1 MESLDFG
8 DIKPNEKRKSYL
20 IDKWEF
26 NLRNMSLDII
36 VDPAVCVNNDIVSI
50 QVYSKYMMVEVDPEN
65 VMIPYPGRISIPVS
79 QLGGVGYEDVKVMNM
94 TVEEKER
101 DMSLVCNCSLA
112 GTAACKACS
121 NYKTYFGGDY
131 EVSTTTSSYP
141 PNATGYVEISELTN
155 EPHESLKE
163 VLQNTN
169 KLIFDLDNRL
179 KDVYG
184 RITGKEFTNTP
195 SNNDFRDKGESI
207 YSLCLMNREGLLR
220 ISEIVD
226 DIQKRL

>member
-1 MESLDFG
+1 MEPLDFG

-50 QVYSKYMMVEVDPEN
+50 QVYSKYMMVEVDPEK
-65 VMIPYPGRISIPVS
+65 VTTPYPGRISIPVS
-79 QLGGVGYEDVKVMNM
+79 QLGGVEFEDIKVMNM

-101 DMSLVCNCSLA
+101 DMGLACNCSLA
-112 GTAACKACS
+112 GTEACKACS
-121 NYKTYFGGDY
+121 NYKTYFGGGYDMP
-131 EVSTTTSSYP
+131 TTTSSYP
-141 PNATGYVEISELTN
+141 PNTSGYVDISELTN
-155 EPHESLKE
+155 KSQESLKE

-195 SNNDFRDKGESI
+195 SNDLRDNGESI
-207 YSLCLMNREGLLR
+207 YSLCQMNREGLIKLA
-220 ISEIVD
+220 EIVE